1 MVKDVTNSAKDV
13 HDFWYNSDPI
23 HPSGWYNSKV
33 NKEDNSYNQLVD
45 YQVSK
50 MKTNERKSFDEL
62 YEEFKSKSIDDQVN
76 NLKELGRKLVS
87 QIDGIVDKLDV
98 ILEEDNYPDNGI
110 LEDGQLP
117 EESYNNEFEITVD
130 PLTHKVIYNTELNEY
145 KVVRR

>member
-13 HDFWYNSDPI
+13 HDFWYNSHPI

-45 YQVSK
+45 YQVSQ

-62 YEEFKSKSIDDQVN
+62 YEEFSSKSIDDQVN

-87 QIDGIVDKLDV
+87 QIDGIVDKLNV
-98 ILEEDNYPDNGI
+98 IIEDIEE
-110 LEDGQLP
+110 
-117 EESYNNEFEITVD
+117 EESNNKEFEITVD
-130 PLTHKVIYNTELNEY
+130 PLTHKVIYNPELNEY
-145 KVVRR
+145 KVVRRED